1 MPMLTLLEIIK
12 RTADF
17 LEGRG
22 VENARLNA
30 EHLVGQALGLKRM
43 QLYLQFEKPLS
54 EAELERIRPL
64 VRRRGLREPLQH
76 IVGEVDFAG
85 LRLRSDR
92 RALVP
97 RPETEYLTE
106 ILLSRLPEALPLRVA
121 DLGTGTGAIALTLAA
136 ARPAWNVTASDLSG
150 DALALAREN
159 AAAVGLT
166 ERVTFQAGSWFDALP
181 AGERFD
187 LIVSNPP
194 YLAAGEVEE
203 SAPEVRDHDPRMALI
218 SDDDGLADLRLLIA
232 GASERLNLGGLL
244 ALETGPAQ
252 HAALSDFARSVGWSE
267 IESLRD
273 LTGRDRF
280 LFLHAAVVPPA

>member
-1 MPMLTLLEIIK
+1 MLTLLEIIK
-12 RTADF
+12 RTSDF

-76 IVGEVDFAG
+76 IVGEVEFAG

-106 ILLSRLPEALPLRVA
+106 ILLSRLPETLPLRVA
-121 DLGTGTGAIALTLAA
+121 DLGTGMGAIALALAA
-136 ARPAWNVTASDLSG
+136 ARPAWAITASDLSA

-159 AAAVGLT
+159 AAAVGLA
-166 ERVTFQAGSWFDALP
+166 ERVNFAAGSWFDALP
-181 AGERFD
+181 EGERFD

-194 YLAAGEVEE
+194 YLAAREVAAA
-203 SAPEVRDHDPRMALI
+203 APEVREHDPRMALV
-218 SDDDGLADLRLLIA
+218 SDEEGLTDLRRLIA
-232 GASERLNLGGLL
+232 GAAARLNSGGLL
-244 ALETGPAQ
+244 ALETGPEQ
-252 HAALSDFARSVGWSE
+252 HGALTEFARAAGWADV
-267 IESLRD
+267 ESLRD
-273 LTGRDRF
+273 LAGRERY
-280 LFLHAAVVPPA
+280 LLLHAAVIPPA

>member
-1 MPMLTLLEIIK
+1 MLTLLEIIK

-17 LEGRG
+17 LEARG

-43 QLYLQFEKPLS
+43 QLYLQFEKPLG

-76 IVGEVDFAG
+76 IVGEVEFAG

-106 ILLSRLPEALPLRVA
+106 ILLSRLPEAAPLRVL
-121 DLGTGTGAIALTLAA
+121 DLGTGTGAIALSLAA
-136 ARPAWNVTASDLSG
+136 ARPAWQVSASDLSA

-159 AAAVGLT
+159 AAALGLT
-166 ERVTFQAGSWFDALP
+166 DRVTFLEGSWFGALP
-181 AGERFD
+181 PEARFD

-194 YLAAGEVEE
+194 YLAAAEVAEA
-203 SAPEVRDHDPRMALI
+203 APEVREYDPRMALV
-218 SDDDGLADLRLLIA
+218 SDDEGLADLRALIH
-232 GASERLNLGGLL
+232 GALSRLGPGGVL

-252 HAALSDFARSVGWSE
+252 PAALTAVARTAGWTE

-280 LFLHAAVVPPA
+280 LLLHAAALPEP

>member
-1 MPMLTLLEIIK
+1 MLTLLEIIK

-17 LEGRG
+17 LEARG

-43 QLYLQFEKPLS
+43 QLYLQFEKPLG
-54 EAELERIRPL
+54 ELELERIRPL

-76 IVGEVDFAG
+76 IVGEVEFAG

-106 ILLSRLPEALPLRVA
+106 ILLSRLPEAAPLRVL
-121 DLGTGTGAIALTLAA
+121 DLGTGTGAIALSLAA
-136 ARPAWNVTASDLSG
+136 ARPAWQVSASDLSA

-159 AAAVGLT
+159 AAALGLAD
-166 ERVTFQAGSWFDALP
+166 RVAFLEGSWFDALP
-181 AGERFD
+181 ADARFD
-187 LIVSNPP
+187 LLVSNPP
-194 YLAAGEVEE
+194 YLAASEVAEA
-203 SAPEVRDHDPRMALI
+203 APEVREHDPRMALV
-218 SDDDGLADLRLLIA
+218 SEDEGLADLRALIH
-232 GASERLNLGGLL
+232 GALSRLGPGGVL
-244 ALETGPAQ
+244 ALETGPTQ
-252 HAALSDFARSVGWSE
+252 HSALTAVARTAGWTE

-273 LTGRDRF
+273 LAGRDRF
-280 LFLHAAVVPPA
+280 LLLHAAALPAA

>member
-1 MPMLTLLEIIK
+1 MLTLLEIIK

-17 LEGRG
+17 LEARG
-22 VENARLNA
+22 VESARLNA

-54 EAELERIRPL
+54 EADLERIRPL

-76 IVGEVDFAG
+76 IVGEVEFAG

-106 ILLSRLPEALPLRVA
+106 LLLSRLPEALPLRVA
-121 DLGTGTGAIALTLAA
+121 DLGTGTGAIALSLAA
-136 ARPAWNVTASDLSG
+136 ARPAWNVTASDLS
-150 DALALAREN
+150 DEALALAREN
-159 AAAVGLT
+159 AAAVGLS
-166 ERVTFQAGSWFDALP
+166 ERVTFLAGSWFDALP
-181 AGERFD
+181 ARERFD

-194 YLAAGEVEE
+194 YLAASEVAE
-203 SAPEVRDHDPRMALI
+203 SAPEVREHDPRMALV
-218 SDDDGLADLRLLIA
+218 SDDEGRADLRLLIA
-232 GASERLNLGGLL
+232 GASARLNSGGLL

-252 HAALSDFARSVGWSE
+252 HAALSAFARSSGWGE

-280 LFLHAAVVPPA
+280 LFLHAAVAPPA

>member
-1 MPMLTLLEIIK
+1 MLTLLEIIK
-12 RTADF
+12 RTSDF

-64 VRRRGLREPLQH
+64 VRRRGAREPLQH
-76 IVGEVDFAG
+76 IVGEVEFAG

-106 ILLSRLPEALPLRVA
+106 ILLSRLPETLPLRVA
-121 DLGTGTGAIALTLAA
+121 DLGTGTGAIALALAA
-136 ARPAWNVTASDLSG
+136 ARPAWVITASDLSA

-159 AAAVGLT
+159 AAAAGLA
-166 ERVTFQAGSWFDALP
+166 ERVNFVAGSWFEALP
-181 AGERFD
+181 GGERFD

-194 YLAAGEVEE
+194 YLAAREVAAA
-203 SAPEVRDHDPRMALI
+203 APEVREHDPRMALV
-218 SDDDGLADLRLLIA
+218 SDEDGRADLRRLIT
-232 GASERLNLGGLL
+232 GAAARLHPGGLL
-244 ALETGPAQ
+244 ALETGPDQ
-252 HAALSDFARSVGWSE
+252 HAALTEVARAAGWSDV
-267 IESLRD
+267 ESLRD
-273 LTGRDRF
+273 LAGRDRY
-280 LFLHAAVVPPA
+280 LLLHAAVIPPA

>member
-1 MPMLTLLEIIK
+1 MLTLLEIIK

-17 LEGRG
+17 LEARG

-43 QLYLQFEKPLS
+43 QLYLQFEKPLG
-54 EAELERIRPL
+54 ELELERIRPL

-76 IVGEVDFAG
+76 IVGEVEFAG

-106 ILLSRLPEALPLRVA
+106 ILLSRLPEAAPLRVL
-121 DLGTGTGAIALTLAA
+121 DLGTGTGAIALSLAA
-136 ARPAWNVTASDLSG
+136 ARPAWQVSASDLSA

-159 AAAVGLT
+159 AAALGLAD
-166 ERVTFQAGSWFDALP
+166 RVTFLEGSWFDALP
-181 AGERFD
+181 ADARFD
-187 LIVSNPP
+187 LLVSNPP
-194 YLAAGEVEE
+194 YLAASEVAEA
-203 SAPEVRDHDPRMALI
+203 APEVREHDPRMALV
-218 SDDDGLADLRLLIA
+218 SEDEGLADLRALIH
-232 GASERLNLGGLL
+232 GALSRLGPGGVL
-244 ALETGPAQ
+244 ALETGSTQ
-252 HAALSDFARSVGWSE
+252 HAALTAVARTAGWTE

-273 LTGRDRF
+273 LAGRDRF
-280 LFLHAAVVPPA
+280 LLLHAAALPAA

>member
-1 MPMLTLLEIIK
+1 MLTLLEIIK

-17 LEGRG
+17 LEARG

-43 QLYLQFEKPLS
+43 QLYLQFEKPLG
-54 EAELERIRPL
+54 ELELERIRPL

-76 IVGEVDFAG
+76 IVGEVEFAG

-106 ILLSRLPEALPLRVA
+106 ILLSRLPEAAPLRVL
-121 DLGTGTGAIALTLAA
+121 DLGTGTGAIALSLAA
-136 ARPAWNVTASDLSG
+136 ARPAWQVSASDLSA

-159 AAAVGLT
+159 AAALGLT
-166 ERVTFQAGSWFDALP
+166 DRVTFLEGSWFGALP
-181 AGERFD
+181 PEARFD

-194 YLAAGEVEE
+194 YLAAAEVAEA
-203 SAPEVRDHDPRMALI
+203 APEVREYDPRMALV
-218 SDDDGLADLRLLIA
+218 SDDEGLADLRALIH
-232 GASERLNLGGLL
+232 GALSRLGPGGVL

-252 HAALSDFARSVGWSE
+252 HAALTAVARTAGWTE

-280 LFLHAAVVPPA
+280 LLLHAAALPEP

>member
-1 MPMLTLLEIIK
+1 MLTLLEIIK

-17 LEGRG
+17 LEARG

-43 QLYLQFEKPLS
+43 QLYLQFEKPLG
-54 EAELERIRPL
+54 EVELERIRPL

-76 IVGEVDFAG
+76 IVGEVEFAG

-106 ILLSRLPEALPLRVA
+106 ILLSRLPEAAPLRVL
-121 DLGTGTGAIALTLAA
+121 DLGTGTGAIALALAA
-136 ARPAWNVTASDLSG
+136 ARPAWQVSASDLSA

-159 AAAVGLT
+159 AAALGLAD
-166 ERVTFQAGSWFDALP
+166 RVTFLEGSWFDALP
-181 AGERFD
+181 ADARFD
-187 LIVSNPP
+187 LLVSNPP
-194 YLAAGEVEE
+194 YLAASEVAEA
-203 SAPEVRDHDPRMALI
+203 APEVREHDPRMALV
-218 SDDDGLADLRLLIA
+218 SEDEGLADLRALIH
-232 GASERLNLGGLL
+232 GALSRLGPGGVL
-244 ALETGPAQ
+244 ALETGPTQ
-252 HAALSDFARSVGWSE
+252 HAALTAVARTAGWTE

-273 LTGRDRF
+273 LAGRDRF
-280 LFLHAAVVPPA
+280 LLLHAAALPAA

>member
-1 MPMLTLLEIIK
+1 MLTLLEIIK
-12 RTADF
+12 RTSDF

-64 VRRRGLREPLQH
+64 VRRRGAREPLQH
-76 IVGEVDFAG
+76 IVGEVEFAG

-106 ILLSRLPEALPLRVA
+106 LLLARLPETLPLRVA
-121 DLGTGTGAIALTLAA
+121 DLGTGTGAIALALAA
-136 ARPAWNVTASDLSG
+136 ARATWAITASDLST

-159 AAAVGLT
+159 AAAVGLAG
-166 ERVTFQAGSWFDALP
+166 RVSFVTGSWFDALP
-181 AGERFD
+181 EGERFD

-194 YLAAGEVEE
+194 YLAAREVAAA
-203 SAPEVRDHDPRMALI
+203 APEVREHDPRMALV
-218 SDDDGLADLRLLIA
+218 SDEDGLADLRRLIT
-232 GASERLNLGGLL
+232 GAAARLNPGGLL
-244 ALETGPAQ
+244 ALETGPEQ
-252 HAALSDFARSVGWSE
+252 HAALMEVARAAGWADV
-267 IESLRD
+267 ESLRD
-273 LTGRDRF
+273 LAGRDRY
-280 LFLHAAVVPPA
+280 LLLHAAVIPPA